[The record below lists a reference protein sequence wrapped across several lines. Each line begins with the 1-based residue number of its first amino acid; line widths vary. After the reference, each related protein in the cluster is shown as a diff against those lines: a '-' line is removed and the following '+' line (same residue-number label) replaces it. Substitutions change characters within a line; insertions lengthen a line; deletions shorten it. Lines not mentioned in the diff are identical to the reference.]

1 MISRDAR
8 SSFLHAAAVFT
19 AAVALTG
26 CYHSTQMAATWTD
39 PSARSLRF
47 QHPITVFVTT
57 SETMRRS
64 VEDRM
69 ASKFPNATPAYRVLT
84 TIDSTNGAQVRQQ
97 LAGMGFDGAIIMRV
111 VDVTDKLTYVP
122 GSYWYGGPYY
132 SFAGY
137 WGTAWGYPYDPG
149 YVAQDRIVSME
160 TQIYALATDKLV
172 YAARSETTNPRSV
185 NKLIDS
191 VLRHVM
197 EELQKGNVI
206 VAANCTAP
214 TQCGSMPVTTR

>member
-8 SSFLHAAAVFT
+8 SSFRYTAAAFAAAVSL
-19 AAVALTG
+19 AG
-26 CYHSTQMAATWTD
+26 CYHSTQMAATWHD

-69 ASKFPNATPAYRVLT
+69 ASKFQNATPSYRVLT

-122 GSYWYGGPYY
+122 GSYWYGGPYT

-160 TQIYALATDKLV
+160 TQIYALASDKLV

-185 NKLIDS
+185 NKLVDS

-197 EELQKGNVI
+197 EELEKENVI
-206 VAANCTAP
+206 AAACTTP
-214 TQCGSMPVTTR
+214 IQCGSVPVVTR

>member
-1 MISRDAR
+1 MTSRDAR
-8 SSFLHAAAVFT
+8 KSLRHAAAVFT
-19 AAVALTG
+19 AAAALTG
-26 CYHSTQMAATWTD
+26 CYHATHMAATWSD

-69 ASKFPNATPAYRVLT
+69 ASKFSNATPAYRVLT
-84 TIDSTNGAQVRQQ
+84 TTDSTNGAQVRQQ

-197 EELQKGNVI
+197 EELQKENV
-206 VAANCTAP
+206 VA
-214 TQCGSMPVTTR
+214 TR

>member
-1 MISRDAR
+1 MISREAR
-8 SSFLHAAAVFT
+8 SSFRHTAAVFT

-26 CYHSTQMAATWTD
+26 CYHSTQMAATWHD
-39 PSARSLRF
+39 PTSRSLRF
-47 QHPITVFVTT
+47 QHPIMVFVTT
-57 SETMRRS
+57 SETLRRS

-69 ASKFPNATPAYRVLT
+69 AGKFANATPAYRVLAT
-84 TIDSTNGAQVRQQ
+84 VDSTNGAQIRQQ
-97 LAGMGFDGAIIMRV
+97 LAGMGFDGAVIMRV

-160 TQIYALATDKLV
+160 TQIYTLNNDKLV
-172 YAARSETTNPRSV
+172 WAARSETTNPRSV
-185 NKLIDS
+185 NKLVDS

-197 EELQKGNVI
+197 EELQKENV
-206 VAANCTAP
+206 VA
-214 TQCGSMPVTTR
+214 TR

>member
-1 MISRDAR
+1 MMSRDAR
-8 SSFLHAAAVFT
+8 SSFLHAAAAVA

-26 CYHSTQMAATWTD
+26 CYHSTQMAATWAD
-39 PSARSLRF
+39 PSAHSLRF
-47 QHPITVFVTT
+47 QHPIAVFVTT

-69 ASKFPNATPAYRVLT
+69 ASKFSNATPSYRVLT
-84 TIDSTNGAQVRQQ
+84 TVDSTNGAQVRQQ

-111 VDVTDKLTYVP
+111 VAVTDKLAYVP

-149 YVAQDRIVSME
+149 YVTQNQIVSME
-160 TQIYALATDKLV
+160 TQIYALAADKLV
-172 YAARSETTNPRSV
+172 YAARSETTNPSSV

-197 EELQKGNVI
+197 EELQKENVI
-206 VAANCTAP
+206 ASTK
-214 TQCGSMPVTTR
+214 